1 MTPCTAKPMAVA
13 SAPTRTLPRNSPP
26 PKPPTVTS
34 QITAKMTRPGCCA
47 AVACAPHGT
56 QPPGMLPA
64 KGATHHGE
72 LIVTATDTAGT
83 VVSDTELRAAMSG
96 TYAAF
101 IGSGFA
107 FASWASRIPQIR
119 DGLHLRPS
127 TLGLTLLAIAAGS
140 LLALPLSG
148 AVITRVG
155 SRRAVAAM
163 AVLLAAAL
171 FIVAVGFLVGLVP
184 VVAGLFFLGFANG
197 AWDVAMNV
205 QGAAVERH
213 LGRSIMS
220 RFHAGY
226 SLGTVAGALIGAA
239 MVALGVPVT
248 AHLLAV
254 AVAVAVV
261 VPRAARRFLPDRAAT
276 VDPGVRRT
284 ALTPWREP
292 RTLLIGLFVLAF
304 AFAEGA
310 GNDWISIA
318 VIDGYHL
325 PAALGTL
332 AFAAFL
338 AAMTVSRWFGPA
350 LLDRYGRVAVV
361 RGLALVGIAGLLLF
375 VFSPHPPLAFAGA
388 LLWGV
393 GVSLGFPVGMS
404 AGADDPARAAG
415 RVSVIASIGYCAF
428 LAGPPL
434 IGLLGDRVSVL
445 RALTTVAVLL
455 ALAALVAGSV
465 RSPGTTSA
473 RPRP

>member
-1 MTPCTAKPMAVA
+1 
-13 SAPTRTLPRNSPP
+13 
-26 PKPPTVTS
+26 
-34 QITAKMTRPGCCA
+34 
-47 AVACAPHGT
+47 
-56 QPPGMLPA
+56 MLPA
-64 KGATHHGE
+64 EGATHHGE
-72 LIVTATDTAGT
+72 LIVTATETAGT
-83 VVSDTELRAAMSG
+83 VVSDTELRAAVSG

-155 SRRAVAAM
+155 SRRTVAAM
-163 AVLLAAAL
+163 AALL
-171 FIVAVGFLVGLVP
+171 IIAVGFLVGLVP
-184 VVAGLFFLGFANG
+184 VVAGLFILGFANG

-213 LGRSIMS
+213 LGRSIMF

-261 VPRAARRFLPDRAAT
+261 VPRAARRFLPDREAT

-375 VFSPHPPLAFAGA
+375 LFSPNPPLAFAGA
-388 LLWGV
+388 LLWGM